1 MDSPTV
7 RFLSRSHFE
16 CIFSLMFSKL
26 FEQDMI
32 LHIKVFLQDH
42 DIAFRHKEANHLLIR
57 QGNKFSYVLVPS
69 LPSNSEEELDL
80 CFTDHSSTKWDPTT
94 EQCCLREV
102 DHVHAHVHN
111 GDLVEDILLEE
122 VLTLRATFQ
131 SVLLLQMNS
140 FCALS

>member
-1 MDSPTV
+1 MNPTA

-16 CIFSLMFSKL
+16 CIFSRTFYKL

-32 LHIKVFLQDH
+32 LYINVFLQDH
-42 DIAFRHKEANHLLIR
+42 GLAFRHKEANHLLIR

-69 LPSNSEEELDL
+69 LSSNSEKELEL
-80 CFTDHSSTKWDPTT
+80 CFTDHSSTKWNPTN

-122 VLTLRATFQ
+122 VTTLRATVQ
-131 SVLLLQMNS
+131 SVLLLQMN
-140 FCALS
+140 